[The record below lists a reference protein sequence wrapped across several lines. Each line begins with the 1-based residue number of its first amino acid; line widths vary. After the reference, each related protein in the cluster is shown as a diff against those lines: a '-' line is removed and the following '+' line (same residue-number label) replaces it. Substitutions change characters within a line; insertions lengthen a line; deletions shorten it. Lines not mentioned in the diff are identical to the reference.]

1 MGMKDELNEEQIK
14 NIQILTC
21 IDKIHE
27 VFISGL
33 NDALLRI
40 EHDSMH
46 RLAFFEAFKYS
57 IKTKVINEITVEPEL
72 KTTLTKYFDEYY
84 GVISKYI
91 PKGGNPQDMVNEASE
106 WLRQFKMKITG
117 YDSIGSMLGSRAF
130 TTLMHNELK
139 LTFISFIR
147 QYIQDE
153 DFMAADDPKGAL
165 INAMTEL
172 NNMIG
177 NKAIDIEWLKDLST
191 KLFGIDDAE
200 KRLQFLR
207 SQEILLTQ
215 KQEIRTVEDVTMMG
229 LAVERT
235 KKILLDESLDEE
247 SREAFVKFSVREII
261 EGDFPR
267 TLVIDII
274 DVMKEYRENP
284 LTCDKNLI
292 CDKLDE
298 LVEKYTPTKEDLR
311 KNTLLNNL
319 AKGTSKIVVTD
330 EKADDELNWENIG
343 L

>member
-1 MGMKDELNEEQIK
+1 MGMKDELSAEQIK
-14 NIQILTC
+14 NIRILSC

-33 NDALLRI
+33 NEALIKI

-57 IKTKVINEITVEPEL
+57 IKSKVINEIDVEPEL
-72 KTTLTKYFDEYY
+72 KATLTKYFDEYY
-84 GVISKYI
+84 SVISKYI

-106 WLRQFKMKITG
+106 WIRQFKMKITG
-117 YDSIGSMLGSRAF
+117 YDNITDILGSKAF

-139 LTFISFIR
+139 LTFITFIR

-177 NKAIDIEWLKDLST
+177 NKAIDIEWLDDLST

-215 KQEIRTVEDVTMMG
+215 KQEIRTVRDVAMMG
-229 LAVERT
+229 LAIERT
-235 KKILLDESLDEE
+235 KKILLDETLDEE
-247 SREAFVKFSVREII
+247 TREAFVKFSVREII

-284 LTCDKNLI
+284 STCDKNAI
-292 CDKLDE
+292 CDELDE
-298 LVEKYTPTKEDLR
+298 IVEKYTPSKEDLR
-311 KNTLLNNL
+311 KNTLLDDL
-319 AKGTSKIVVTD
+319 ARGTSKIVVTD